1 MLLLKIVLTALLVIS
16 VGLFTGCNPQPKHPN
31 QINSFDGASY
41 DTLTLAHAALTSL
54 RPSVATT
61 YPQYKTAF
69 NEAAAAYSA
78 AFEAYS
84 VFRVIPADQGSAALA
99 ISNLTTSVVYLENTF
114 QADMQVPPA
123 TVQQVRGKA
132 ARIRAKAQPQ
142 ISISD
147 ILNELE
153 IAASIAA
160 AVPGTEPYAMIA
172 EMVIK
177 ATEQAIA
184 AAESSS
190 GQPIDLSTIAP
201 VAPLT

>member
-1 MLLLKIVLTALLVIS
+1 MLLLKLVLTVLLVIS
-16 VGLFTGCNPQPKHPN
+16 VSLFTGCNPQAKHPN

-54 RPSVATT
+54 RPSVAVT
-61 YPQYKTAF
+61 YPQYKDAF
-69 NEAAAAYSA
+69 NEAAASYSA
-78 AFEAYS
+78 AYEAYS

-99 ISNLTTSVVYLENTF
+99 ISNLTTSVVYLENTL
-114 QADMQVPPA
+114 QAGMQVPAA
-123 TVQQVRGKA
+123 TAQDIRGKA
-132 ARIRAKAQPQ
+132 ARIRAKAQPR
-142 ISISD
+142 ITISD

-160 AVPGTEPYAMIA
+160 TVPGTQPYAMLA

-184 AAESSS
+184 AVESSS
-190 GQPIDLSTIAP
+190 GQPIDLSTITP
-201 VAPLT
+201 LAPLP